1 MAGISRCGNWRQR
14 TGPGVEEMKGNPPT
28 PNILSGS
35 GLGMIVVLDRVVA
48 GDEYVGDQRR
58 REQAVLD
65 DAGGGAEQRRQ
76 AREVVVGTVA
86 RSTWTP

>member
-1 MAGISRCGNWRQR
+1 
-14 TGPGVEEMKGNPPT
+14 
-28 PNILSGS
+28 
-35 GLGMIVVLDRVVA
+35 MIVVFDRVVV
-48 GDEYVGDQRR
+48 GDEYVGDQRP

>member
-1 MAGISRCGNWRQR
+1 M
-14 TGPGVEEMKGNPPT
+14 
-28 PNILSGS
+28 
-35 GLGMIVVLDRVVA
+35 GLGTIVVLDRVVA
-48 GDEYVGDQRR
+48 GDECVGDQRR

-76 AREVVVGTVA
+76 AREDVVGTVA